1 MNEPI
6 LVQPEAQQKKK
17 HSFIP
22 KIFKQGT
29 ISSTAIQKPIS
40 KLDNKKDKKNEIF
53 VDIFEKLTVSKI
65 FPKNRRS
72 YSTQTA

>member
-6 LVQPEAQQKKK
+6 LVQAEAQPKKK
-17 HSFIP
+17 VSFIP
-22 KIFKQGT
+22 KIFKQST

-53 VDIFEKLTVSKI
+53 VDIFEKLTVS
-65 FPKNRRS
+65 PR
-72 YSTQTA
+72 